1 MDGGLGGGF
10 EDHEIG
16 RRGHGRRLQHGRL
29 GAQPGLAKL
38 QETYERLTE
47 GPTETPTT
55 TTTTKVKSGL
65 VMDKPSLTVE
75 QETQAR
81 QRIAEQ
87 ARALGVEPVR
97 CSCRS
102 AHGHE
107 RRAD

>member
-1 MDGGLGGGF
+1 MDGGSGVDSRTTKSVGG
-10 EDHEIG
+10 
-16 RRGHGRRLQHGRL
+16 GHGRRLQHGRL

-47 GPTETPTT
+47 GPPETPTPTPPTPT

-87 ARALGVEPVR
+87 ARALGVEPVLLLL
-97 CSCRS
+97 S
-102 AHGHE
+102 
-107 RRAD
+107 